1 MPDIE
6 LRRQVG
12 GKIYDTQ
19 TAKFITTL
27 VYRIDGDNWNNEYT
41 QLFIT
46 KRGAFFIAG
55 YGGSMSRWK
64 RKARDGNG
72 WVAGDGLT
80 PIDVHEARRLME
92 EFSPDIAEYYF
103 CNTEA

>member
-1 MPDIE
+1 
-6 LRRQVG
+6 
-12 GKIYDTQ
+12 
-19 TAKFITTL
+19 
-27 VYRIDGDNWNNEYT
+27 
-41 QLFIT
+41 
-46 KRGAFFIAG
+46 
-55 YGGSMSRWK
+55 MSRWK